1 MMHPADEPQFH
12 IYANE
17 SHRGLLHIGIGTGQ
31 PAYNITPERAEE
43 LAAELVAAAAVAR
56 SGGGA

>member
-1 MMHPADEPQFH
+1 MMRRPDEPQVQ

-17 SHRGLLHIGIGTGQ
+17 SWRGLVHIGIGTGQ
-31 PAYNITPERAEE
+31 PTYNITAGRAEE

>member
-1 MMHPADEPQFH
+1 MQHPDEPQVH

-17 SHRGLLHIGIGTGQ
+17 SHRGLVHIGIGTGQ
-31 PAYNITPERAEE
+31 PAYNITSARAEE